1 MSYIYAPVAF
11 TLSFIATLL
20 STPKIASYMR
30 RRGIVGV
37 DVHKLSKPK
46 IPERVGLSMLVGFI
60 TSLGFLC
67 LVDAPSASTYL
78 AIMLSILVAAGVG
91 LIDDLKDLKP
101 LHKVVLATLSGFP
114 ILALRAYEPRPL
126 IPFIGRVRLTV
137 TYPIA
142 IPFALSVTSNAMN
155 MADPVNG
162 AMSGSTSIIITTLVL
177 AYLLAGKPKGVLA
190 GLALLG
196 AVLAFYVYNRYPA
209 RVFSGNVGSFAVG
222 AALGSLVVTNGL
234 EVVAVVAMLPQVL
247 NSFMIL
253 SSVGGLKGKTS
264 IPVRPTRLLEDGLIE
279 AVKDPRAPLTLVRMI
294 LASSPKKEV
303 EIARE
308 FLTLTAFSSF
318 LAIITVFLTVEVW
331 P

>member
-1 MSYIYAPVAF
+1 MLYIYAPLAF
-11 TLSFIATLL
+11 AVSFVATLL

-30 RRGIVGV
+30 GKGVVGV
-37 DVHKLSKPK
+37 DVHKPNKPE

-60 TSLGFLC
+60 ASLGLLC
-67 LVDAPSASTYL
+67 LVDTSSASTYL
-78 AIMLSILVAAGVG
+78 AVMLSILVAAGIG

-101 LHKVVLATLSGFP
+101 LHKVVLATLSGLP

-126 IPFIGRVRLTV
+126 IPFVGRVRLTIA
-137 TYPIA
+137 YPIA
-142 IPFALSVTSNAMN
+142 IPFALSVTSNTMN

-162 AMSGSTSIIITTLVL
+162 AMSGSASIIITTLVL
-177 AYLLAGKPKGVLA
+177 AYLLAGEPKGVLT

-196 AVLAFYVYNRYPA
+196 AVLAFYLYNRYPA

-222 AALGSLVVTNGL
+222 AALGSLVVANGL

-253 SSVGGLKGKTS
+253 SAVGGLKGKTS
-264 IPVRPTRLLEDGLIE
+264 ISVRPTRLLEDGLIE
-279 AVKDPRAPLTLVRMI
+279 AVKDARAPLTLVRMI
-294 LASSPKKEV
+294 LASSPKREA

-318 LAIITVFLTVEVW
+318 LAIITLLLTMEVW
-331 P
+331 A